1 MFCIPFA
8 ILATTTLSL
17 YSITVQDDPSLT
29 DLSPESKAKAL
40 KVQQGLQ
47 CYEALI
53 AHQVMQ
59 WNINSEN
66 AASTVY
72 RLYKNWNQLLEQ
84 TKVSVSERS
93 LAPVFTNNDNTRH
106 PGVKNDYK
114 VCITGA
120 GVT

>member
-1 MFCIPFA
+1 M
-8 ILATTTLSL
+8 
-17 YSITVQDDPSLT
+17 
-29 DLSPESKAKAL
+29 L

-53 AHQVMQ
+53 AHQLMQ

-93 LAPVFTNNDNTRH
+93 LAAVVTNVLSYFN
-106 PGVKNDYK
+106 
-114 VCITGA
+114 ITQ
-120 GVT
+120 